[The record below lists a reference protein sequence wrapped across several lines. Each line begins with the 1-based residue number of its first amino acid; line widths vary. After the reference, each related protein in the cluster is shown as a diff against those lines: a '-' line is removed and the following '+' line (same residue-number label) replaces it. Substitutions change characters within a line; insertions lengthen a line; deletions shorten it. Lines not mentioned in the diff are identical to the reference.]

1 MPNSKKDAP
10 QAGEDQMTG
19 NGNPEPGRQD
29 DVSGEESGNE
39 ESIALDADID
49 SLTERLSEAEAKAA
63 ENLELALRTKADAEN
78 VRRRAERD
86 VANANKFAVEKLAG
100 ELLAVIDSLEHGM
113 EHKAEHEES
122 VAMQQ
127 GMELTLKMLVSTL
140 EKHGVEIIDPQGEV
154 FNPERHEAMSMQES
168 ADQPANTVLAVFQKG
183 YALNGR
189 LIRPARVLVARAPA

>member
-1 MPNSKKDAP
+1 MPNSNKQAP
-10 QAGEDQMTG
+10 QAGDEPITAQDS
-19 NGNPEPGRQD
+19 PESGPQAEA
-29 DVSGEESGNE
+29 SGEESGSE
-39 ESIALDADID
+39 ESMAFSADID
-49 SLTERLSEAEAKAA
+49 SLTEKLTEAEAKAA

-100 ELLAVIDSLEHGM
+100 ELLAVIDSLEHGL

-122 VAMQQ
+122 IAMQQ

-140 EKHGVEIIDPQGEV
+140 EKHGVEVINPVGET
-154 FNPERHEAMSMQES
+154 FNPERHEAMSMQET
-168 ADQPANTVLAVFQKG
+168 ADQPANSVLAVFQKG